1 MTVDV
6 LKRARLETAIW
17 AAKLLLLCVGTVSTL
32 VFFKASIIP
41 YLLNLTVS
49 IVPQLW
55 TSFKS
60 CFLSPLYIYII
71 LNFIIITIAASS
83 TFQNQKQH
91 QQPSSSSSSSS
102 SSSVRFSSFISDNA
116 AKTADNIDSGSN
128 YIYSPDNN
136 NSSIQSESLSQ
147 QQQQQPKIQSLSKD
161 TIRSLSKED
170 VTALLFSP
178 SSHGHS
184 NNEMMSWHDI
194 HMVQADD
201 GKQEAAAEDDDDDDQ
216 GFDPSPEMPSGDLLT
231 KSVEMPRLEVEVGEH
246 INTLDTTWKA
256 IMEGQGKAVGRHL
269 KKSDTWD
276 TPPRLTQLAL
286 TRNKLKGGL
295 DHQVQLHH
303 SNLDGDDDDNDD
315 DGHGEDDAVTWARQE
330 LKKSDTF
337 SDRVS
342 LRREKSM
349 TQEELN
355 QRAEAFIKKFNNDMR
370 LQRLE
375 SDQRRFREIVNGGL

>member
-32 VFFKASIIP
+32 VFFKAAIIP

-91 QQPSSSSSSSS
+91 QQHSSSSSSS
-102 SSSVRFSSFISDNA
+102 SSSVGLSSFISDNA

-128 YIYSPDNN
+128 CIYSPDNTN

-147 QQQQQPKIQSLSKD
+147 QQQQQPKIQSHSKD
-161 TIRSLSKED
+161 TIQSLSKED
-170 VTALLFSP
+170 ATALLFSP

-194 HMVQADD
+194 HIVQADD
-201 GKQEAAAEDDDDDDQ
+201 VKQEAAAEDDDDDDQ
-216 GFDPSPEMPSGDLLT
+216 GFDPSPEMLSGDYLS
-231 KSVEMPRLEVEVGEH
+231 KSVEMPRLEVEVGED

-256 IMEGQGKAVGRHL
+256 IMEGQGKAIGKHL

-276 TPPRLTQLAL
+276 TPPRLTELAL
-286 TRNKLKGGL
+286 TRTKFKGGL
-295 DHQVQLHH
+295 DHQLQLHN
-303 SNLDGDDDDNDD
+303 SNLDGDD
-315 DGHGEDDAVTWARQE
+315 DGHGEDDAVTWARRE

>member
-1 MTVDV
+1 
-6 LKRARLETAIW
+6 
-17 AAKLLLLCVGTVSTL
+17 
-32 VFFKASIIP
+32 
-41 YLLNLTVS
+41 
-49 IVPQLW
+49 
-55 TSFKS
+55 
-60 CFLSPLYIYII
+60 
-71 LNFIIITIAASS
+71 
-83 TFQNQKQH
+83 
-91 QQPSSSSSSSS
+91 
-102 SSSVRFSSFISDNA
+102 
-116 AKTADNIDSGSN
+116 
-128 YIYSPDNN
+128 
-136 NSSIQSESLSQ
+136 
-147 QQQQQPKIQSLSKD
+147 
-161 TIRSLSKED
+161 
-170 VTALLFSP
+170 
-178 SSHGHS
+178 
-184 NNEMMSWHDI
+184 
-194 HMVQADD
+194 MVQADD
-201 GKQEAAAEDDDDDDQ
+201 GKQEAAAEDDDDQ

-256 IMEGQGKAVGRHL
+256 IMEGQGKAIGRHL

-276 TPPRLTQLAL
+276 TPPRLTQFAL
-286 TRNKLKGGL
+286 TRTKFKGGL
-295 DHQVQLHH
+295 DHH

-315 DGHGEDDAVTWARQE
+315 DGHGEDDAVTWARRE

>member
-17 AAKLLLLCVGTVSTL
+17 AAKLLLLCVGTFSTL
-32 VFFKASIIP
+32 VFFKAAIIP

-102 SSSVRFSSFISDNA
+102 VGFSSFISDNA

-147 QQQQQPKIQSLSKD
+147 QQQQQPKIQSHSKD
-161 TIRSLSKED
+161 TIQSLSNED

-216 GFDPSPEMPSGDLLT
+216 GFDPSPEMPSRDLLT

-256 IMEGQGKAVGRHL
+256 IMEGQGKAIGRHL

-276 TPPRLTQLAL
+276 TPPRLTQFAL
-286 TRNKLKGGL
+286 TRTKFKGGL
-295 DHQVQLHH
+295 DHH
-303 SNLDGDDDDNDD
+303 SNLDGDDDD
-315 DGHGEDDAVTWARQE
+315 DGHGEDDAVTWARRE

>member
-6 LKRARLETAIW
+6 LKGARLETAIW

-32 VFFKASIIP
+32 VFFKAAIIP

-83 TFQNQKQH
+83 TFQNQKQR
-91 QQPSSSSSSSS
+91 QQHSSSSSS
-102 SSSVRFSSFISDNA
+102 SSSVGFSSFISDNA

-136 NSSIQSESLSQ
+136 NNSSIQSESLSQ
-147 QQQQQPKIQSLSKD
+147 QQQQQPKIQSHSKD
-161 TIRSLSKED
+161 TIQSLSKED
-170 VTALLFSP
+170 ATALLFSP

-194 HMVQADD
+194 HIVQADD

-216 GFDPSPEMPSGDLLT
+216 GFDPSPEMLSGDYLS
-231 KSVEMPRLEVEVGEH
+231 KSVEMPRPEVEVGED
-246 INTLDTTWKA
+246 INTLDTTWKT
-256 IMEGQGKAVGRHL
+256 IMEGQGKAIGKHL

-276 TPPRLTQLAL
+276 TPPRLTELAL
-286 TRNKLKGGL
+286 TRTKFKGGL
-295 DHQVQLHH
+295 DHQLQLDH
-303 SNLDGDDDDNDD
+303 SNLDGDDDDDNDD
-315 DGHGEDDAVTWARQE
+315 YGHGEDDAVTWARRE

>member
-32 VFFKASIIP
+32 VFFKAAIIP

-91 QQPSSSSSSSS
+91 QQHSSSSS
-102 SSSVRFSSFISDNA
+102 SSSVGFSSFISDNA
-116 AKTADNIDSGSN
+116 AKTADNIDSGNN

-136 NSSIQSESLSQ
+136 NNNSIQSESLSQ
-147 QQQQQPKIQSLSKD
+147 QQQQQPKIQSLSK
-161 TIRSLSKED
+161 ED
-170 VTALLFSP
+170 ATALLFSP
-178 SSHGHS
+178 SSHGHP

-194 HMVQADD
+194 HIVQADD

-216 GFDPSPEMPSGDLLT
+216 GFDPSPEMSSGDYLS
-231 KSVEMPRLEVEVGEH
+231 KSVEMPRLEVEVGED

-256 IMEGQGKAVGRHL
+256 IMEGQGKAIGKHL

-276 TPPRLTQLAL
+276 TPPRLTELAL
-286 TRNKLKGGL
+286 TRTKFKGGL
-295 DHQVQLHH
+295 DHQLQLHN

-315 DGHGEDDAVTWARQE
+315 DGHGEDDAVTWARRE

>member
-32 VFFKASIIP
+32 VFFKAAIIP

-55 TSFKS
+55 ASFKS

-91 QQPSSSSSSSS
+91 QQPSSSS
-102 SSSVRFSSFISDNA
+102 VGFSSFISDNA

-136 NSSIQSESLSQ
+136 NSSIQYESLSQ
-147 QQQQQPKIQSLSKD
+147 QQQQQPKIQSHSKD
-161 TIRSLSKED
+161 TIQSLSKED

-184 NNEMMSWHDI
+184 NNELMSWHDI

-201 GKQEAAAEDDDDDDQ
+201 GKQEAAAEDDDDNDQ

-256 IMEGQGKAVGRHL
+256 IMEGQGKAIGRHL

-276 TPPRLTQLAL
+276 TPPRLTQFAL

-295 DHQVQLHH
+295 DHQLQLHH

-315 DGHGEDDAVTWARQE
+315 DGDGEDDAVTWARQE